1 MSAEGDLRRHD
12 ALFGHDDPSAMGG
25 VSSRSLPAGL
35 DLVVPRTLVRGAST
49 TWIGLAPGDRPLV
62 SAGQTVGPGTPI
74 AERLRGPQLSEVSA
88 GVAADAVPGAR
99 WRADEGYGHAHG
111 RRGPSAVG
119 ELMFP
124 VRGRWRVA
132 ISEHT
137 DLVEAPANGIVREAR
152 PGIGI
157 LLELAD
163 RALPGALAVGSS
175 SRGRL
180 EIAAEADGEL
190 RAGNLDVGR
199 SGAILALGS
208 RVDAETLIR
217 ARAMGIRG
225 VVVASMATKDVKDF
239 EASEARLRASLH
251 RPPAFAV
258 LVLDGHVRRPIAS
271 SIMAILE
278 ALAGRETAI
287 VVDPP
292 MLVFDAPTSFPAPDT
307 DRVRL
312 RHGPAAGREGRW
324 IGLAGLRRFDAGVHL
339 DAAFVRFDDST
350 RPVVVPLADL
360 ERFC

>member
-1 MSAEGDLRRHD
+1 MTRLDGTVDASANGHSPRGWPEEGTM
-12 ALFGHDDPSAMGG
+12 P
-25 VSSRSLPAGL
+25 PGL
-35 DLVVPRTLVRGAST
+35 ELVEVRTLVRAAST
-49 TWIGLAPGDRPLV
+49 AWITLSPGDAPLV
-62 SAGQTVGPGTPI
+62 RAGETVGPGTPI
-74 AERLRGPQLSEVSA
+74 AERLRGAALADLPSS
-88 GVAADAVPGAR
+88 GVAADAVPGSR
-99 WRADEGYGHAHG
+99 WRATASGGRGRHAP
-111 RRGPSAVG
+111 PSAG
-119 ELMFP
+119 EVLFP
-124 VRGRWRVA
+124 ARGGWRVA
-132 ISEHT
+132 LSEHT
-137 DLVEAPANGIVREAR
+137 DIVEAPANAIVREAR

-163 RALPGALAVGSS
+163 RAMPGAIAVGSS
-175 SRGRL
+175 SRGPL

-239 EASEARLRASLH
+239 EASEARLRASLQ

-271 SIMAILE
+271 PAMTILE
-278 ALAGRETAI
+278 ALAGREAAI

-292 MLVFDAPTSFPAPDT
+292 MLVFDAPLVLPEAPADYV
-307 DRVRL
+307 RVR
-312 RHGPAAGREGRW
+312 HGAAAGREGRFA
-324 IGLAGLRRFDAGVHL
+324 GLAGLRRFEAGVHL
-339 DAAFVRFDDST
+339 ESAYVRFPDAD

-360 ERFC
+360 ERYG